1 MVGACVPGCRLSGE
15 TRALEK
21 NLLFPIDWK
30 FSEVL
35 NFIFASLKLCNSLL
49 CACQHLIS
57 ALAPCCCVILKLSVQ
72 NSTEDLTKPES
83 AIQGGGRGVGG
94 GVCGAGQTW
103 HSREKKLCLKMDI
116 YYLRQLSDKYTCAD
130 ISPVSYC
137 VNYATFIYT
146 WSESSSL
153 HVKAFQRGL
162 HSSLPWW
169 SWEGVDTKAIISFES
184 LMWASF
190 SGVQHMF
197 FKKEIK
203 LASPAFQLVLKSRGF

>member
-1 MVGACVPGCRLSGE
+1 MPACQAAGSREKPGLWKRIFCFLLTESFPRFWTLS
-15 TRALEK
+15 LHH
-21 NLLFPIDWK
+21 LSFVILC
-30 FSEVL
+30 
-35 NFIFASLKLCNSLL
+35 FA
-49 CACQHLIS
+49 ACQHLIS